1 MQAYSE
7 ANADTATIVY
17 NPARYPYFFDDAG
30 ERYSTW
36 TPNLLAAAYNYQ
48 YSQKD
53 PGAYAHNGKY
63 TIQLLYDSTQ
73 AVGGDVS
80 GFTRP

>member
-1 MQAYSE
+1 
-7 ANADTATIVY
+7 
-17 NPARYPYFFDDAG
+17 
-30 ERYSTW
+30 
-36 TPNLLAAAYNYQ
+36 LLAAAYNYQ

-63 TIQLLYDSTQ
+63 MIQLVIDSIE